1 MPDFGAQRVLLDRR
15 GQPLFLCSVCH
26 GPLTTADFAQLRLRL
41 PDPDETAG
49 EYLDA
54 ELIDGLAHY
63 DCTHAARA
71 AS

>member
-1 MPDFGAQRVLLDRR
+1 MPDFTAQGVLLDRR
-15 GQPLFLCSVCH
+15 GQPLFLCAVCH